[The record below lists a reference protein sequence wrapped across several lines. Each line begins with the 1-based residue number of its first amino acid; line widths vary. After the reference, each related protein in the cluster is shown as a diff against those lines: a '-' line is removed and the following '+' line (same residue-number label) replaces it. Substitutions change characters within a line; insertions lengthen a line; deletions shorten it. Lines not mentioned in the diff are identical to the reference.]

1 MLQIENL
8 SACYYQEDSVI
19 KAIDTVSFSLG
30 KGQTLGLLGESG
42 SGKSTVA
49 LAILRLISPPG
60 KITSGKILL
69 DGKDLLRLD
78 ENKMRMI
85 RGGKIS
91 MIFQD
96 PFSSLNP
103 VFTVGEQIAEAIRL
117 HQNLGNH
124 EAWEKTVEILE
135 LCKIKNPKVRAK
147 DYPHQFSGGMRQ
159 RVMCAMAL
167 SCHPNYLIADEP
179 TTALD
184 VTIQAQILDLIKEL
198 QQKLGFGM
206 IFITHNFALVKQLCG
221 EVVILEKGKVVER
234 GKTEEVFNNPQES
247 YTRNLVDCLKAMR
260 SF

>member
-1 MLQIENL
+1 MLEVKDL
-8 SACYYQEDSVI
+8 SVVFELESQSV
-19 KAIDTVSFSLG
+19 KAVEKVNFSLER
-30 KGQTLGLLGESG
+30 GQTLGLLGESG

-49 LAILRLISPPG
+49 LALLRLITYPG
-60 KITSGKILL
+60 RISSGRILL
-69 DGKDLLRLD
+69 DGEDLLELNEKGLR
-78 ENKMRMI
+78 KI
-85 RGGKIS
+85 RGAKIS

-135 LCKIKNPKVRAK
+135 FCKIKNPKVRAK

-159 RVMCAMAL
+159 RVMTAMAL
-167 SCHPNYLIADEP
+167 SCHPDYLIADEP

-206 IFITHNFALVKQLCG
+206 IFITHNFALVKQLCE
-221 EVVILEKGKVVER
+221 EVVILQKGKVVEV
-234 GKTEEVFNNPQES
+234 GKTHEVFNHPKQA
-247 YTRNLVDCLKAMR
+247 YTNNLVDCLKTMR